1 MFLLC
6 CALPMLCCFCL
17 IRHNLFSYTQTAI
30 SELLSEGHWSPKMP
44 IERWDRDP
52 FICGIKC
59 LHLRVIYNI
68 NSIIF
73 IDFIMLASVYI
84 YYLNTLMCILYIY
97 THTHLH
103 IHTVCMY
110 GETLFLSSEKPN
122 VLCFLNFSHKQITSN
137 NNWRSP
143 CSSTMDPLVEDPCSG
158 VMYSLLCETMWV
170 EATELFFRKYQ
181 GKQQPTTV
189 CWQSYY
195 CTGQHFSL

>member
-110 GETLFLSSEKPN
+110 VWRNTLFELGKT
-122 VLCFLNFSHKQITSN
+122 Q
-137 NNWRSP
+137 
-143 CSSTMDPLVEDPCSG
+143 CS
-158 VMYSLLCETMWV
+158 
-170 EATELFFRKYQ
+170 LFFKLFSQKNYI
-181 GKQQPTTV
+181 KQ
-189 CWQSYY
+189 
-195 CTGQHFSL
+195 

>member
-1 MFLLC
+1 
-6 CALPMLCCFCL
+6 MLCCFCL
-17 IRHNLFSYTQTAI
+17 IRQNLFSYTQTAI
-30 SELLSEGHWSPKMP
+30 SELLSEGNWSPKMP

-68 NSIIF
+68 NSIIL
-73 IDFIMLASVYI
+73 IDFIMLESVYI
-84 YYLNTLMCILYIY
+84 YYLNTLMYILYIY

-103 IHTVCMY
+103 THTVCMKKHSFWARKN
-110 GETLFLSSEKPN
+110 L
-122 VLCFLNFSHKQITSN
+122 
-137 NNWRSP
+137 

-158 VMYSLLCETMWV
+158 VMNSLLCETTWV

-181 GKQQPTTV
+181 GKQQPTMLAT
-189 CWQSYY
+189 YY